1 MVTCVFLS
9 AFLSVER
16 SSLQAFIA
24 TLVSYVTKMPFSG
37 WISPESSFGLFYSAV
52 MSANSEPAASP
63 STGYSFSRGQ
73 PTLLSRAPSS
83 TIAWTDT
90 NASICGSH
98 YRQLFLYVRFSPEV
112 GLKNSSTVNTDSTQA
127 CNTLR
132 GRRPGQEQ
140 RGKDAACEFNL

>member
-24 TLVSYVTKMPFSG
+24 TLVSYVTKMRFSG
-37 WISPESSFGLFYSAV
+37 WISPGSSFSPFYSAV
-52 MSANSEPAASP
+52 MSANLEPAALP

-73 PTLLSRAPSS
+73 PTLLSGAPSS
-83 TIAWTDT
+83 PIAWTDT
-90 NASICGSH
+90 NASICGSN
-98 YRQLFLYVRFSPEV
+98 YRQLFLYVRFSPGV
-112 GLKNSSTVNTDSTQA
+112 GLNSSPVNTDSTQA
-127 CNTLR
+127 CNALK